1 MTSVKEAIAAACD
14 DARQARNQG
23 QLDQAGRY
31 YARAAAM
38 ARVAGE
44 HGALAHA
51 LRHVSDIAREQGD
64 TQLAL
69 EAGEEA
75 VALYRP
81 GSSTLD
87 LANALRLN
95 ALALQDFGSEPLSV
109 PLWAEARTLYL
120 AEGVQAGVGECD
132 RRLKDLTDAPLE
144 RRLADST
151 ERPA

>member
-1 MTSVKEAIAAACD
+1 MTGATEAIAAACD
-14 DARQARNQG
+14 DARQARHQG
-23 QLDQAGRY
+23 RLDEATRY

-44 HGALAHA
+44 HDALAHA
-51 LRHVSDIAREQGD
+51 LRHLSDTAREQGD
-64 TQLAL
+64 AQLAL

-81 GSSTLD
+81 GSSPLN

-95 ALALQDFGSEPLSV
+95 ALALQALDSRPLAV

-120 AEGVQAGVGECD
+120 AEGVQAGVDECD
-132 RRLKDLTDAPLE
+132 RCLKELIGAP
-144 RRLADST
+144 A
-151 ERPA
+151 